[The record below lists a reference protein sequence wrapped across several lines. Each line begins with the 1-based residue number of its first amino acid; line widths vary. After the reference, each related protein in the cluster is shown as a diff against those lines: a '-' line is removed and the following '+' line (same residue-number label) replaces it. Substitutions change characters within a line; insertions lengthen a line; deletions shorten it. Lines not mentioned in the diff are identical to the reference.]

1 MNKAVC
7 YIRVST
13 KEQARPGRLSLG
25 TQKQICEDLAKRSG
39 LQIVRVFEDAG
50 RSATKITRAAL
61 QEMLSFI
68 DNNPEVKTVIVQDT
82 DRLARNTQD
91 HLTIMA
97 LLRKQGVQLMSAS
110 QPGIDD
116 TPEGN
121 LLDTILAAVNQL
133 QSDQNGRKV
142 RNNMH
147 RKAKEGWWPTEAPL
161 GYLNVKNE
169 FEKNIIKT
177 DVPGSKFIKEA
188 FALFSTGNYSVR
200 ELGDLLYEHGFRN
213 HQNRPVGKNAINS
226 ILKNQFYLGKLI
238 WKKETHKGLH
248 EPLIDQLTFDKV
260 QRILYMHGGK
270 DNRRR
275 KHTFLLR
282 GFIYCSCG
290 ARMTAEH
297 HPKKD
302 KSYYRC
308 PKGKACDEPFIQV
321 NDLESEAAALFKNL
335 HFSDKLQQTLVSKLQ
350 AIFEKRKGVI
360 DKERQTIIN
369 QRMGV
374 EQKRNVAEDK
384 LLKGVISDEDFGR
397 IRKTV
402 VDELEALNKEL
413 KRLDAERNFEIDPIR
428 IVLEFTRDIH
438 AGYVKAPEKLKRRYL
453 NLFWDK
459 VIVQDK
465 TIVSTE
471 PTKVVMALLQANAL
485 VTKEPALKPVLIM
498 DCKQGVQESN
508 PP

>member
-1 MNKAVC
+1 MDKAVC

-25 TQKQICEDLAKRSG
+25 TQKQICEDLAKRSE
-39 LQIVRVFEDAG
+39 LQIIKVFEDAG
-50 RSATKITRAAL
+50 RSATKINRAAL

-68 DNNPEVKTVIVQDT
+68 NDNPEVKTVIVQDT

-142 RNNMH
+142 RNNMK
-147 RKAKEGWWPTEAPL
+147 RKAQEGWWPTQAPL

-177 DVPGSKFIKEA
+177 DPQGSKYIKQA
-188 FALFSTGNYSVR
+188 FKLFSTGNYSVR
-200 ELGDLLYEHGFRN
+200 ELGDVLYQNGFRN
-213 HQNRPVGKNAINS
+213 HQNRSVGKNAINS
-226 ILKNQFYLGKLI
+226 ILKNKFYLGKLI
-238 WKKETHKGLH
+238 WKQEEHKGQH
-248 EPLIDQLTFDKV
+248 EALIDEQTFDKV
-260 QRILYMHGGK
+260 QRILYLHGGK

-282 GFIYCSCG
+282 GFIYCVCG

-297 HPKKD
+297 HPKKN

-321 NDLESEAAALFKNL
+321 NDLEDEAANLFKNL
-335 HFSDKLQQTLVSKLQ
+335 HFSDKLQQTLVGRLQ
-350 AIFEKRKGVI
+350 TIFEKRKGVI

-369 QRMGV
+369 QRVAV

-384 LLKGVISDEDFGR
+384 LLKDVISDEDFGR

-428 IVLEFTRDIH
+428 VVLEFTRDIH
-438 AGYVKAPEKLKRRYL
+438 SAYIKAPERLKRRYL
-453 NLFWDK
+453 NLFWDRL
-459 VIVQDK
+459 VVQNK
-465 TIVSTE
+465 SIVSVE
-471 PTKVVMALLQANAL
+471 PTKVVKALLDANAL
-485 VTKEPALKPVLIM
+485 VTKEPALKPVLITVRQ
-498 DCKQGVQESN
+498 QG
-508 PP
+508 